1 MLTRCTC
8 PCGHTHLVVADPDE
22 QEQRTMRGLAY
33 AILAVLVVSLVVMG
47 TIGIWFGSGAYHTIL
62 AH

>member
-1 MLTRCTC
+1 
-8 PCGHTHLVVADPDE
+8 VVADPDE